1 MPVAVGYA
9 AGNCQAMNLVKQP
22 YQPLPL
28 LAVTAEAEEQRNAL
42 VLSALAVKQ
51 VTTVAENTLA
61 RDAVVAMRQHLKS
74 VESASNEL
82 SQPLRDATAKL
93 KALAD
98 DHNGPLTV
106 EIDRLQRL
114 ATVFD
119 IEEQARQDADEKA
132 RQELMAEAVTGSDV
146 EAIAV
151 DPLPKA
157 RGQRNHES
165 LRWEVTDID
174 ALYRARPDLCRL
186 EPKASAIQ
194 ALCIPEMPNLPPG
207 LKLWWEKKTIF
218 TTR

>member
-1 MPVAVGYA
+1 MI
-9 AGNCQAMNLVKQP
+9 LVKQP

-28 LAVTAEAEEQRNAL
+28 LAIAAEAEEQRNAL
-42 VLSALAVKQ
+42 VLSALAVQQ

-74 VESASNEL
+74 VESARNEL

-98 DHNGPLTV
+98 DHNGPLAQ
-106 EIDRLQRL
+106 EINRLQLL
-114 ATVFD
+114 ATEF
-119 IEEQARQDADEKA
+119 EKQEQTRRD
-132 RQELMAEAVTGSDV
+132 AEAIID
-146 EAIAV
+146 E
-151 DPLPKA
+151 PQPKA
-157 RGQRNHES
+157 RGQRNHET

-194 ALCIPEMPNLPPG
+194 ALCVPEMPPPG

>member
-51 VTTVAENTLA
+51 VTTVAENNLA

-74 VESASNEL
+74 VESARNEL

-98 DHNGPLTV
+98 DHNGPLTQ
-106 EIDRLQRL
+106 EINRLQTL
-114 ATVFD
+114 ATEF
-119 IEEQARQDADEKA
+119 EKQEQTRRD
-132 RQELMAEAVTGSDV
+132 AEAIID
-146 EAIAV
+146 E
-151 DPLPKA
+151 PLPKA

-207 LKLWWEKKTIF
+207 LKLWWERKTIF
-218 TTR
+218 TTQ